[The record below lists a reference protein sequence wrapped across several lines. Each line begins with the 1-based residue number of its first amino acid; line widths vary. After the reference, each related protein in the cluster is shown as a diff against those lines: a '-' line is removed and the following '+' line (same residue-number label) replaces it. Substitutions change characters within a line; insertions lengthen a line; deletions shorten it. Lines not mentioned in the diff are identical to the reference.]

1 MRPEHCGKGW
11 GDQVCNKLT
20 THVNQSA
27 GERHMSDI
35 DSQSGG
41 SSVDSAEVG
50 GEQDDDWDWDDDGQ
64 ESACTR

>member
-1 MRPEHCGKGW
+1 MR
-11 GDQVCNKLT
+11 VCSKLS